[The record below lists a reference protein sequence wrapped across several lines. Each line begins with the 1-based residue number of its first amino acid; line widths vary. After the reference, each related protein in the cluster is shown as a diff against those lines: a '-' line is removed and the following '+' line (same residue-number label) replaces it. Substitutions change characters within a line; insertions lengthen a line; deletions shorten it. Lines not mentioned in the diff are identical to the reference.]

1 MIKTEFMQL
10 LEELDSINEAPL
22 KNYRIVYYEDEVK
35 KSFTVQAA
43 SKEEAEQIGWSR
55 VDADSLYVSEEINE
69 ATDKAASK
77 AFWAAA
83 KKGQI
88 DDASFHAAYD
98 DELRELGLLDLF
110 NSDGGFTGRSVYGR
124 IKEAKDANPDS
135 WALKALSKL
144 WALRYTEGVYF
155 PGEAARI
162 KAADDEA
169 ARRREADRIERERVA
184 QETKINTI
192 QEYTR
197 DYKMLL
203 PEVLKDGNQ
212 KFQDALKRYMTA
224 YNVSE
229 SDFDIVIESNQ
240 WGTGV
245 KVLPN
250 KSGHA
255 YRFDAPVQNKYKA
268 LLSLVYSEVKEGADQ
283 ADAAEAKANKAT
295 NEVID
300 VFKYDENASAILLGE
315 SGQLYY
321 LSANSTSKNDGKYV
335 YVNYVKDVPE
345 SYKVI
350 YTKVSATDSRN
361 SNSTYQ
367 DKISYSYESWD
378 SSEAN
383 KISEFI
389 PKIGR
394 GDGTWSEWITTK
406 ITAGNG
412 KNYSLMDNI
421 DSWAYTEYT
430 SLATD

>member
-1 MIKTEFMQL
+1 MIKTEFMEL
-10 LEELDSINEAPL
+10 LEELDRL
-22 KNYRIVYYEDEVK
+22 
-35 KSFTVQAA
+35 
-43 SKEEAEQIGWSR
+43 
-55 VDADSLYVSEEINE
+55 NE
-69 ATDKAASK
+69 ATDKSAER

-83 KKGQI
+83 KKKQI
-88 DDASFHAAYD
+88 DDVSFHVAYD

-144 WALRYTEGVYF
+144 WALRYAEGVYF

-169 ARRREADRIERERVA
+169 ARRREADRVERERAA
-184 QETKINTI
+184 QETKTNII
-192 QEYTR
+192 KEYTR

-203 PEVLKDGNQ
+203 PEVLKDENK

-268 LLSLVYSEVKEGADQ
+268 LLSLVYSEIKEGADQ
-283 ADAAEAKANKAT
+283 ADEAAAKANRAT

-300 VFKYDENASAILLGE
+300 VFKYDANASAILLGE

-345 SYKVI
+345 AYKVI
-350 YTKVSATDSRN
+350 YTYTSASDGRN
-361 SNSTYQ
+361 SHSTYE
-367 DKISYSYESWD
+367 DKVFYSYVSWD
-378 SSEAN
+378 SSEAD
-383 KISEFI
+383 KISDRI
-389 PKIGR
+389 PKMGK
-394 GDGTWSEWITTK
+394 GEGSWSYWITTK
-406 ITAGNG
+406 VNSGDG
-412 KNYSLMDNI
+412 VDYSLMDGI
-421 DSWAYTEYT
+421 DSWAYTET
-430 SLATD
+430 TNLATD

>member
-1 MIKTEFMQL
+1 MIKTEFMEL
-10 LEELDSINEAPL
+10 LEELDRITEAA
-22 KNYRIVYYEDEVK
+22 D
-35 KSFTVQAA
+35 KS
-43 SKEEAEQIGWSR
+43 AER
-55 VDADSLYVSEEINE
+55 
-69 ATDKAASK
+69 K
-77 AFWAAA
+77 FWAAA
-83 KKGQI
+83 KRKQI
-88 DDASFHAAYD
+88 DEVSFHAAYD

-229 SDFDIVIESNQ
+229 SDFDIVIESTQ

-255 YRFDAPVQNKYKA
+255 YRFDAPVQNKYKT

-335 YVNYVKDVPE
+335 CVNYVKDVPE
-345 SYKVI
+345 TYKVI
-350 YTKVSATDSRN
+350 YTYTSASDGRNSHSTYEDKVSYR
-361 SNSTYQ
+361 YV
-367 DKISYSYESWD
+367 SWD
-378 SSEAN
+378 SSEAD
-383 KISEFI
+383 KISDRI
-389 PKIGR
+389 PKMGK
-394 GDGTWSEWITTK
+394 GEGSWNYWITTK
-406 ITAGNG
+406 VNSGDG
-412 KNYSLMDNI
+412 VNYSLMDGI
-421 DSWAYTEYT
+421 DSWAHTEHT

>member
-1 MIKTEFMQL
+1 MIKTEFMEL

-83 KKGQI
+83 KRGQI
-88 DDASFHAAYD
+88 DDVSFHAAYD

-229 SDFDIVIESNQ
+229 SDFDIVIESTQ

-283 ADAAEAKANKAT
+283 ADEAEVKANKAT

-300 VFKYDENASAILLGE
+300 VFKYDASASAILLGE

-321 LSANSTSKNDGKYV
+321 LSANSTRKNDGKYV

-345 SYKVI
+345 SYKVL
-350 YTKVSATDSRN
+350 YTKVSAADSHN

-378 SSEAN
+378 SSEAD

-389 PKIGR
+389 PKMGK
-394 GDGTWSEWITTK
+394 GEGTWNYWITTK
-406 ITAGNG
+406 VNAGDG
-412 KNYSLMDNI
+412 ENYSLMDGI
-421 DSWAYTEYT
+421 DSWAHTEHT